1 MTHFKYLIAQIFLNR
16 EILKDDFLEFGN
28 RLCNLRV
35 FIRADFQEL
44 NLEKSIHLIFKQ
56 PISL

>member
-28 RLCNLRV
+28 RLSILRV
-35 FIRADFQEL
+35 FIRADFQQL
-44 NLEKSIHLIFKQ
+44 NLEKSILLIFKQ